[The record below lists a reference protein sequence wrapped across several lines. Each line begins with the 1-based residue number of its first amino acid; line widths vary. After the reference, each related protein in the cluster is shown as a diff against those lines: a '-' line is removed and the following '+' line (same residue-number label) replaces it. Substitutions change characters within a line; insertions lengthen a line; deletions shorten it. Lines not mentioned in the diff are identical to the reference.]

1 MILEIVAIVFLI
13 LFLIV
18 ALILLVPFQ
27 ISASGT
33 VKGSELRFNLK
44 LSWLGITLW
53 RTKQGQVKKEKE
65 QVESKK
71 SKRRPLRL
79 ISLFLESIPA
89 IEILV
94 RSVRR
99 AVRIRHLRADLVIGT
114 GDAADTA
121 VLAGVLWSLVSLLG
135 VSFPMADFSVR
146 PDLDNASLDALLN
159 ADATIRVGF
168 VLAGFVRAYTKR
180 PFRQFVSEIRMI
192 R

>member
-99 AVRIRHLRADLVIGT
+99 AVRIRHLRADFVIGT

-168 VLAGFVRAYTKR
+168 VLAGFVRAYTEEAIQTVCQR
-180 PFRQFVSEIRMI
+180 NQDD
-192 R
+192 